1 MRLFGVKDI
10 SSTSRAAQI
19 LAHAGELVLEVLSP
33 TRCAGCERAGALICE
48 RCLDALELI
57 DPKQSCCSCGA
68 PFGAL
73 QCTECTGEVLS
84 CGRCLALAGFSGPLP
99 RIIRAYKD
107 AGERRLA
114 PELAE
119 LMLACVEHAECV
131 APDRYGGMLTQ
142 VDAVSFVPATAAAFR
157 RRGFDHME
165 QIAQAFCALA
175 GAPLLDALV
184 KHGSYDQRALGRASR
199 QAYAQGAYEVV
210 TSVAG
215 MRLLLLDDV
224 ITTGA
229 TISAAAG
236 ALVSAGAAAV
246 DALALARVW

>member
-1 MRLFGVKDI
+1 MRLFGVKHVPA
-10 SSTSRAAQI
+10 RRCGARI
-19 LAHAGELVLEVLSP
+19 LANAGELALEVLSP
-33 TRCAGCERAGALICE
+33 TRCAGCERAGALICD

-57 DPKQSCCSCGA
+57 DPQQSCCSCGA
-68 PFGAL
+68 PFGVL
-73 QCTECTGEVLS
+73 QCTECTGEALP
-84 CGRCLALAGFSGPLP
+84 CGRCLAMAGFSGPLP

-119 LMLACVEHAECV
+119 LMLACVEHAERV

-142 VDAVSFVPATAAAFR
+142 ADAVSFVPATAAAFR

-165 QIAQAFCALA
+165 RIAHMFCTLA
-175 GAPLLDALV
+175 GVPLLDALA

-210 TSVAG
+210 APVGG

-236 ALVSAGAAAV
+236 ALVSAGAATV